1 MALSEWYADQY
12 LRAVGLAQVEGGRI
26 FNACISQF
34 PRPSKISDITITGR
48 MRMEKFI
55 ELKMR
60 NPLGHS
66 GYNVVAIRAAMR
78 DTQAHF
84 ALIYWPVG
92 TRLSDVATESDA
104 PAFIT
109 VSPTFTS
116 RDGEYRRRMLPLSLF
131 MANYDAHA
139 KELAVFED
147 TILQLQSAGLLAFT
161 VSAFGEDT
169 GPDIERVV
177 DEGRFAILTFS
188 IALMLDLWDN
198 KKSLIAIH
206 ILPEYA
212 RLITTVAE
220 SNPLLLPA
228 SRDMPTNTRMVFV
241 RGIADRNSVATG
253 IKLIPMFTREVN
265 QPFDMNLSAWRE
277 LEVAKAV
284 GDLVVGYVSPAFAIF
299 NQWTYIERAGPL
311 LFENSAM
318 HERYERSQQMSGSID
333 ELRKSRC
340 RLSLDCA
347 AGDNAAAL
355 DADLRTYH
363 TEELSAQLYE
373 SLEYAQSHL
382 LVSTAA
388 MVHSVEDV
396 GYTLQSWPVHVRRE
410 LSVPPSHLSL
420 FGDLDSFARL
430 LFDYVYGAHCLHERL
445 GVVHGDLH
453 ANNLTVYLWGR
464 AEREVRGEGSS
475 PSTYIPAYTDP
486 IMLYVAGPRGE
497 ADSYVFPAAGI
508 SGCII
513 DYSRA
518 ILGPAFRPRLE
529 AGRTP
534 QFATNFYRDQVNRV
548 MRLLHRYA
556 PEYVAANQD
565 AIKGAAFADFGSVF
579 RALCSVDFIA
589 IGMSA
594 ALALEGAAVTDADE
608 RRRCPVAPGAAELA
622 RQIER
627 AGRTA
632 LIGALHEIVERA
644 KVKVGGGCL
653 FDCANECANECAL
666 VCDCAQVRSSFPA
679 LAAAVDADA
688 AVGAAAAVGTAA
700 AVGADAAV
708 AVGADAPP
716 ATVGGAADIGK
727 MPPIIESVFG
737 NYQFGKWAAR
747 VGARAQKAELVDA
760 YNYNNSIANLSSS
773 EYSMWPRW
781 ARIDEIEKHLGDLK
795 LADVI
800 AGGTE
805 KFIATL
811 TGRDLAFEALAAQAR
826 ADALRADGRPVAAA
840 SSWLDE

>member
-1 MALSEWYADQY
+1 MTLPEWYADQY
-12 LRAVGLAQVEGGRI
+12 LRAVGLAHVEGGRL

-34 PRPSKISDITITGR
+34 PNPSKIEGITITGR
-48 MRMEKFI
+48 ARMEKFI

-66 GYNVVAIRAAMR
+66 GYNVVAIGA
-78 DTQAHF
+78 TVGGSQAHF

-92 TRLSDVATESDA
+92 TRLSDAATERDI

-131 MANYDAHA
+131 MANYDEHA

-147 TILQLQSAGLLAFT
+147 TVLQLQSAGLLTFT
-161 VSAFGEDT
+161 VSAFGEEP
-169 GPDIERVV
+169 GSDIERVI

-206 ILPEYA
+206 ILPDYA
-212 RLITTVAE
+212 QLITAVAE
-220 SNPLLLPA
+220 LKPQLLTT
-228 SRDMPTNTRMVFV
+228 SRDMPYRVRSPFV
-241 RGIADRNSVATG
+241 RGVTDRYAVATG
-253 IKLIPMFTREVN
+253 IKLIPMYTREVN

-299 NQWTYIERAGPL
+299 NQWTYVERAGPL
-311 LFENSAM
+311 LFENPAM
-318 HERYERSQQMSGSID
+318 HERYQRSSQMAGSID

-396 GYTLQSWPVHVRRE
+396 GYTLQSWPVHIRRE
-410 LSVPPSHLSL
+410 VSVPPSHLSV
-420 FGDLDSFARL
+420 FADLDSFARL
-430 LFDYVYGAHCLHERL
+430 MFDYVYGAHCLHERL

-453 ANNLTVYLWGR
+453 ANNLTVYWWGR
-464 AEREVRGEGSS
+464 AETGARIVGVAPAGA
-475 PSTYIPAYTDP
+475 PSEYTPAYRDP

-653 FDCANECANECAL
+653 FDCADECDGAE
-666 VCDCAQVRSSFPA
+666 CDCAQVRSSFPA
-679 LAAAVDADA
+679 LTAAVSADTPPA
-688 AVGAAAAVGTAA
+688 AVGG
-700 AVGADAAV
+700 D
-708 AVGADAPP
+708 ADAPP
-716 ATVGGAADIGK
+716 ATGGGAADTGK
-727 MPPIIESVFG
+727 MSPIIESVFG

-747 VGARAQKAELVDA
+747 AGARAQKAELVDA
-760 YNYNNSIANLSSS
+760 YNYNNSIADLSSS
-773 EYSMWPRW
+773 EYSRWPRW

-811 TGRDLAFEALAAQAR
+811 TGRDLSFEALAAQAR